1 MESLDPE
8 KNIFHVFVGSGDR
21 DIRELL
27 PQKDFRELYQNV
39 SFYVFGVQDKLDL
52 IKDKLVEIMK
62 KPLPDKEKLLQDAT
76 ELKWFRYK

>member
-1 MESLDPE
+1 
-8 KNIFHVFVGSGDR
+8 
-21 DIRELL
+21 
-27 PQKDFRELYQNV
+27 LYQNV